1 MAPAETSGTTV
12 LVAGLSRQ
20 CHCHTSNS
28 TAMYLLMYLHNI
40 IMNNPDDHAA
50 SSEEREEEE
59 GCEEDGE
66 L

>member
-1 MAPAETSGTTV
+1 
-12 LVAGLSRQ
+12 
-20 CHCHTSNS
+20 
-28 TAMYLLMYLHNI
+28 MYLLMYLH